1 MQASKTSDNRGGY
14 SFPLKKTR
22 FVEKWEWLIMHFG
35 LKTGGGGGFGRE
47 KRREKRNKKVENKEK
62 TVGSASDMKT
72 GNGEKEAT
80 KKNLRWGVS
89 LFWKC

>member
-35 LKTGGGGGFGRE
+35 LKTGGGGGGW
-47 KRREKRNKKVENKEK
+47 KRKKE
-62 TVGSASDMKT
+62 G
-72 GNGEKEAT
+72 
-80 KKNLRWGVS
+80 KK
-89 LFWKC
+89 K

>member
-35 LKTGGGGGFGRE
+35 LKTGGGEDLEEKKGG
-47 KRREKRNKKVENKEK
+47 KKEIKK
-62 TVGSASDMKT
+62 WRIK
-72 GNGEKEAT
+72 KKPLEAQVT
-80 KKNLRWGVS
+80 
-89 LFWKC
+89 